1 MAKKFL
7 LAFIVQMCCLVA
19 SGKTTYIAKYR
30 SYIHIVN
37 GTDTVSVEGYLPEL
51 EMTEDGGLFAIRIE
65 HEEVTQEKVK
75 AIKRAKARAG
85 WMAFS
90 AVMSSVSTA
99 FSNNSLQYY
108 IRSTNT
114 RISTDLATI
123 YAANAV
129 YEQKLAIDLWI
140 DNLTESELMVN
151 DMERGLTWYI
161 LPKQS
166 AQIMV
171 NNPEAACLRISDI
184 HHNDVRYVMAAAG
197 STLNKWEVAWEDD
210 ECWVVEVYKTETPSD
225 AKYSTRKYKPVLSG
239 YRQISKTEFYERDM
253 SPEEFNAK
261 KKNKRDLE
269 LLSNEH

>member
-1 MAKKFL
+1 MAKKLFL
-7 LAFIVQMCCLVA
+7 ALIVQMCCLVA

-75 AIKRAKARAG
+75 AIKRAKAAAG
-85 WMAFS
+85 LMAFS
-90 AVMSSVSTA
+90 AVMSGVSTV

-108 IRSTNT
+108 IRSTDT

-123 YAANAV
+123 YAANAED
-129 YEQKLAIDLWI
+129 EQKLAIELWI

-166 AQIMV
+166 AQIKV

-184 HHNDVRYVMAAAG
+184 HHKDVRYVMAAAG
-197 STLNKWEVAWEDD
+197 STLNKWDVVWEDD
-210 ECWVVEVYKTETPSD
+210 ECWVAEVYKYEAPSD
-225 AKYSTRKYKPVLSG
+225 AKYTTRKWELSG
-239 YRQISKTEFYERDM
+239 YHQISKTDFYERDM
-253 SPEEFNAK
+253 SPEEFNTFK
-261 KKNKRDLE
+261 KTKGSQNSK
-269 LLSNEH
+269 

>member
-1 MAKKFL
+1 MVKKIFL
-7 LAFIVQMCCLVA
+7 ILLIQTCCLIVV
-19 SGKTTYIAKYR
+19 GKSTYIAKYR

-37 GTDTVSVEGYLPEL
+37 GTDTVSVDNNLPEL
-51 EMTEDGGLFAIRIE
+51 EMTENGGLFSIRIE

-75 AIKRAKARAG
+75 AIKRAKSRAG

-90 AVMSSVSTA
+90 AVMSGVSTA

-114 RISTDLATI
+114 RISTELATI
-123 YAANAV
+123 YAINAEN
-129 YEQKLAIDLWI
+129 EQQLAIELWV

-166 AQIMV
+166 AQIKV

-184 HHNDVRYVMAAAG
+184 HHNDVRYVTAVAG
-197 STLNKWEVAWEDD
+197 NTLKKWEIAWEDD
-210 ECWVVEVYKTETPSD
+210 ECWVVEVYKNDAPSE
-225 AKYSTRKYKPVLSG
+225 AKYSTRKPMLSG

-253 SPEEFNAK
+253 STEEFYSFK
-261 KKNKRDLE
+261 KQRERGTLRNQ
-269 LLSNEH
+269 